1 MAEKCMRVM
10 TYNIRHGLGSDLDDP
25 DAFGAV
31 DLGRI
36 AAVIRQV
43 SPDIVA
49 LQEVDR
55 LHPRSHRVDQP
66 AALGDMLGME
76 SCFGKNVVYE
86 EGEYGVALLSRYPI
100 TFFTNT
106 PLPTTDGWEVRGVLE
121 ATISVP
127 GTGDTT
133 VLNTH
138 LQVGHVDTEAEAA
151 KERGE
156 QAAVIAGRLRELA
169 GPVALM
175 GDFNAQPGDPELEPF
190 AHLTDSWTAAG
201 DGGPG
206 FTIPAHPA
214 TSPEVRIDV
223 IYLSDAFRVVAS
235 TVITDH
241 PAGYASDH
249 LPVVADIEFSHG

>member
-1 MAEKCMRVM
+1 MRVM
-10 TYNIRHGLGSDLDDP
+10 TYNIRHGHGSDLDDP
-25 DAFGAV
+25 DAFGEL

-36 AAVIRQV
+36 ANVIRQV

-55 LHPRSHRVDQP
+55 LHPRSHRLDQP

-76 SCFGKNVVYE
+76 SCFGKNVDYK
-86 EGEYGVALLSRYPI
+86 EGEYGVAILSRHPI
-100 TFFTNT
+100 TSFTNT

-121 ATISVP
+121 ATVSVP
-127 GTGDTT
+127 GAGDIT

-138 LQVGHVDTEAEAA
+138 LQVGHVNTEAEAA

-169 GPVALM
+169 EPVVLM

-190 AHLTDSWTAAG
+190 AHLVDAWTAAG

-214 TSPEVRIDV
+214 TRPEVRIDV
-223 IYLSDAFRVVAS
+223 IYLSDAFHVTSSRVV
-235 TVITDH
+235 TDH

-249 LPVVADIEFSHG
+249 LPVVADVVVSPG